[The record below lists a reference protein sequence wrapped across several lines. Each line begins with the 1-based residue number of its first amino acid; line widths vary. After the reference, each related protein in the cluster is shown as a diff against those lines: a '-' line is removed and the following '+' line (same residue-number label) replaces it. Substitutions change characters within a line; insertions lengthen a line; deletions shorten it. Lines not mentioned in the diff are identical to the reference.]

1 MNRVSS
7 KQKRVRYRSKKSATN
22 ATRHLKPGDHHDRDR
37 KAAEKLRQFP
47 SVARKKQLPFP
58 KEREVALVGHYEKGR
73 FVIQTGD
80 DFERDNLAAKKGA
93 WYWKIDKRPGRNP
106 IPTETGLVET
116 NAALSTGLA
125 MVLAG
130 LVRAGQMGQVRDI
143 MRLAAEKGMTVLE
156 RRSGYIPCYM
166 ALHPDAEGT
175 LSVHFGLSPVDL
187 DNHVLVGISATGKRG
202 RKGFRN
208 MGDAY
213 ISILRHDR
221 AIGLPEHLV
230 RHPKKKLKMALADWA
245 VAEEMDRVVKEELSR
260 LPDGAALL
268 DQAGNYQ
275 REAAADWLLRYK
287 QSKAGVEWLEGR
299 ARVAEERASRLSS
312 LIQEFAKHIRST
324 IVFKALFKQLKGG
337 WERFSALVA
346 AAEEPSPSNPVPDLP
361 EFDLFAAEATE
372 PAEGT
377 MTVVGA
383 AQIGTAQEEPG
394 TLQAELEF
402 RSVVLEAK
410 VAKLRSAIEAE
421 RGKAAAKL
429 VAIEAA
435 QKQAESVAAE
445 AREAAEIAKRE
456 ARKAAMEKDAADA
469 ARREA
474 EVKLQRAKES
484 AQEEKRA
491 ADAQIAQ
498 LEARR
503 KELES
508 RIGDDAVLRA
518 AMSANLQSLDE
529 KKKELQQE
537 VDETM
542 QVVVTQEQELK
553 RLRPLAN
560 FVRELIDRLVSTG
573 KMDAILAAVGAKA
586 RDILGLI
593 GKEVGR
599 KIPDF
604 GKDAPEK

>member
-1 MNRVSS
+1 M
-7 KQKRVRYRSKKSATN
+7 
-22 ATRHLKPGDHHDRDR
+22 
-37 KAAEKLRQFP
+37 
-47 SVARKKQLPFP
+47 
-58 KEREVALVGHYEKGR
+58 GR

-80 DFERDNLAAKKGA
+80 DFERDNLAVKKGA

-125 MVLAG
+125 LVLAG
-130 LVRAGQMGQVRDI
+130 LVRAGQMAKVRDI
-143 MRLAAEKGMTVLE
+143 MRLAAEEGMTVLE
-156 RRSGYIPCYM
+156 RRSGYIPSYM

-187 DNHVLVGISATGKRG
+187 DNHALVGISATGKRG

-230 RHPKKKLKMALADWA
+230 RHPKKKLEMAMADWA

-260 LPDGAALL
+260 LPDGAVLL
-268 DQAGNYQ
+268 EQAGKYQ
-275 REAAADWLLRYK
+275 REAAEDWLLRYK
-287 QSKAGVEWLEGR
+287 QSKAGVEWLEKR
-299 ARVAEERASRLSS
+299 ARVAEVRASRLSS

-337 WERFSALVA
+337 WEKFSALVA

-361 EFDLFAAEATE
+361 EVDLVAAEATE

-394 TLQAELEF
+394 TLQAELEV

-410 VAKLRSAIEAE
+410 VAKVRSAIEAE
-421 RGKAAAKL
+421 RGKATAKL
-429 VAIEAA
+429 VATEAA
-435 QKQAESVAAE
+435 QKEAESIAAE
-445 AREAAEIAKRE
+445 AREAAETAKRE

-469 ARREA
+469 ARQ
-474 EVKLQRAKES
+474 EVELKLQRTVETAQKE
-484 AQEEKRA
+484 KIA
-491 ADAQIAQ
+491 AEAQIAD
-498 LEARR
+498 
-503 KELES
+503 LES
-508 RIGDDAVLRA
+508 RRGELETKICKDLNLLA
-518 AMSANLQSLDE
+518 AMSADLLGFGG
-529 KKKELQQE
+529 KIKELKQQVNE
-537 VDETM
+537 MEQAAVK
-542 QVVVTQEQELK
+542 QENELK
-553 RLRPLAN
+553 KLRPLAD
-560 FVRELIDRLVSTG
+560 FVRQFFDKLVSTG
-573 KMDAILAAVGAKA
+573 KMVAMLGAAGRPARGIIYKIGNAVG
-586 RDILGLI
+586 
-593 GKEVGR
+593 KE
-599 KIPDF
+599 IPDID
-604 GKDAPEK
+604 KSAPEK